1 MPTPRNVDERLFKI
15 FALTVTTTLDE
26 VWSTSRPCNFCDKM
40 DHVTVVCLERDN
52 FGMLFDYC
60 LMDGT
65 DVCPMELSSTQID
78 TEDRELM
85 VEAANQPHDPPLK
98 FGGWVLMGAV
108 PECYEDW
115 KRSRPLLNYQWPPY
129 VAETQG
135 PQGRAALVDIL
146 FYVEDALL
154 PVSIP
159 LIGIIE
165 PTGFA
170 INIPGPEEQPLLV
183 QAIPGLN
190 PFKNPRPPTPSY
202 DLYNAASQTDYDVVM
217 TKYVRSY
224 ATGRKTMEPM
234 SSLKY
239 NFIGLD
245 FIWPVGLPNH
255 RQYKEDTCQS
265 ALLPLRLSTG
275 VPAQPE
281 EDEFVVRTPGVAQT
295 KEVNLEKEDE
305 AMDLD
310 IEGMSDE
317 DAELEGEPL
326 WELDSDGY

>member
-1 MPTPRNVDERLFKI
+1 MTDAFPIRLS
-15 FALTVTTTLDE
+15 LPL
-26 VWSTSRPCNFCDKM
+26 
-40 DHVTVVCLERDN
+40 DHVPIIRD
-52 FGMLFDYC
+52 
-60 LMDGT
+60 
-65 DVCPMELSSTQID
+65 
-78 TEDRELM
+78 
-85 VEAANQPHDPPLK
+85 
-98 FGGWVLMGAV
+98 
-108 PECYEDW
+108 
-115 KRSRPLLNYQWPPY
+115 
-129 VAETQG
+129 
-135 PQGRAALVDIL
+135 
-146 FYVEDALL
+146 
-154 PVSIP
+154 
-159 LIGIIE
+159 
-165 PTGFA
+165 
-170 INIPGPEEQPLLV
+170 
-183 QAIPGLN
+183 
-190 PFKNPRPPTPSY
+190 
-202 DLYNAASQTDYDVVM
+202 YNVVM